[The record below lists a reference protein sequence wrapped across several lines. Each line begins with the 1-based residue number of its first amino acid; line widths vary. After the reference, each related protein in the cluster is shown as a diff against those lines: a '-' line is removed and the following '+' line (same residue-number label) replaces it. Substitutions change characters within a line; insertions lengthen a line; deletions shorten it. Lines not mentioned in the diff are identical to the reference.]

1 MDLIRTNMGRPWEE
15 REARARPHKVTH
27 VRIYNEKSA
36 YRCAPQGVINQN
48 IVFAYENSDF
58 FAHKIFQNR
67 IYAQFYK

>member
-1 MDLIRTNMGRPWEE
+1 MGRPWEE

-27 VRIYNEKSA
+27 VPIYNEKS
-36 YRCAPQGVINQN
+36 INQN

-58 FAHKIFQNR
+58 FAHEIFQNR